1 MPAPRCQPLLFD
13 FLPSRELIVERSAGQ
28 ITSDAG
34 WSSNPP
40 ATGPAGTSISW
51 SPNVPTSFVPPPES
65 ITTRSVNGGKGAFC
79 PQS

>member
-1 MPAPRCQPLLFD
+1 MPAQCCQPLLFE

-34 WSSNPP
+34 WSSNFP
-40 ATGPAGTSISW
+40 ATGPGGISISW
-51 SPNVPTSFVPPPES
+51 SPNVPTPFVPPPEP
-65 ITTRSVNGGKGAFC
+65 ITTRSANWGKGAFR